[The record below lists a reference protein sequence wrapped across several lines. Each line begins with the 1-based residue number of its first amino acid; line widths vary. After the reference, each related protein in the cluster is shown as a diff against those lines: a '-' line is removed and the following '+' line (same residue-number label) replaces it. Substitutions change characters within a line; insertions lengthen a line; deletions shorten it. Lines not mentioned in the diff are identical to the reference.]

1 MRRLENED
9 EEKFWEAWVKD
20 AIFYYRF
27 GKIGSP
33 GQTKLK
39 RFSTDAEAEVELE
52 EKLQEKLKQGFAEAG
67 AGKEEGSDEEDES
80 ESDKEDEEEESDDEE
95 APTKK
100 PTKATAKVASDEESE
115 EDEEEEGE
123 EEEEEEEEEKPKK
136 KTAHKKAPH
145 AVAVASAAKPTL
157 PLRFNKHATKAE
169 QINPA
174 KASIEALHAGLGG
187 RSWKVARLAR
197 KARQAFECIGGV
209 DPHDHGAF
217 GQVFDALMDDV
228 FADKKKLPLEVAM
241 QLLFEL
247 DAKVF
252 VRTVKRWKTKATS
265 SPLKDAVAVLQTSAE
280 LGDAELALHT
290 AAALADRKLDARAWK
305 KRFAKVKPFLEEAL
319 STSGS
324 NLGKF
329 VKTLHTG
336 EDKTLHAH
344 VEEMG
349 R

>member
-1 MRRLENED
+1 MRRLENDD

-52 EKLQEKLKQGFAEAG
+52 EKLQEKLTQGFAEPG
-67 AGKEEGSDEEDES
+67 ATKEASDKDEE
-80 ESDKEDEEEESDDEE
+80 
-95 APTKK
+95 
-100 PTKATAKVASDEESE
+100 SDEESE
-115 EDEEEEGE
+115 EEDDKEEEGE
-123 EEEEEEEEEKPKK
+123 DEEEDEAKPKK
-136 KTAHKKAPH
+136 TARKKAPH
-145 AVAVASAAKPTL
+145 VAAVAAGPAKPTL
-157 PLRFNKHATKAE
+157 PVRFQKHATKAD

-174 KASIEALHAGLGG
+174 KAAIEALRAGLGG

-197 KARQAFECIGGV
+197 KARQALERVGGI
-209 DPHDHGAF
+209 DPHDHGPF
-217 GQVFDALMDDV
+217 GQTFDALMDDV

-252 VRTVKRWKTKATS
+252 VRTVKRWKTKAGA
-265 SPLKDAVAVLQTSAE
+265 SPLKDAIGMLQTSAE

-290 AAALADRKLDARAWK
+290 AAALANRQLDARAWK
-305 KRFAKVKPFLEEAL
+305 KRFAKVRPFLEEAL
-319 STSGS
+319 AKSGS
-324 NLGKF
+324 SVGKF
-329 VKTLHTG
+329 TKTLHAG